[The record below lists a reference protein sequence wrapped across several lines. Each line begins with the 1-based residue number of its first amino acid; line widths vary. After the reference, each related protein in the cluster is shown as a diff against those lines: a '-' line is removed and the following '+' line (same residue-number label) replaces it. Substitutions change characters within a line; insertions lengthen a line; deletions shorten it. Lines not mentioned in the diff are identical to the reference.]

1 MSFEKRLKGVQ
12 GVNLVENRKVCTASI
27 NSLRLRNSAKV
38 SRGGTRRRT
47 KKKEKKE

>member
-1 MSFEKRLKGVQ
+1 MSFEKRLKEVQ

-27 NSLRLRNSAKV
+27 NSLRLRNSVKV
-38 SRGGTRRRT
+38 SRGGTRRRI